1 MPSIYRRQKG
11 RRAGNKKDGRSKE
24 GRKYLKVAMFWAP
37 TVCLAPN
44 EILYTYYETP
54 LYLIS
59 ASTQSMRKV
68 SLMLQIRNWGSEDLS
83 NSPKVKAL
91 INKDSIQNLKTGKPV
106 TFLMAWIKMAATY
119 QELSSCQIL
128 GRPFINS
135 VTWAHWKDS
144 RTPGTP
150 PTQEAAVKVATPFST
165 QTRTALSNKHRGM
178 VLCVAAHLPTIHPSP
193 WANELEE
200 A

>member
-24 GRKYLKVAMFWAP
+24 GRKDHKMAMFWAP

-68 SLMLQIRNWGSEDLS
+68 SLMLQIRNWGLEDLS

-106 TFLMAWIKMAATY
+106 TFLMAWIKMTAIY

-135 VTWAHWKDS
+135 VTWTHWKDS
-144 RTPGTP
+144 CTPGTP
-150 PTQEAAVKVATPFST
+150 PTREATVEVTTPFST
-165 QTRTALSNKHRGM
+165 QTRTALSNKYSGM
-178 VLCVAAHLPTIHPSP
+178 VSCVAARLPTIHPSP